1 MIGSYILYI
10 CITRNFTCCSDCVKL
25 SNSIVVQDMSLT
37 VCDEEEVE
45 NMRHGEASSNMKMK
59 ETFPYFCASGILVH
73 RSLPTFCYIADP
85 RNILLLCVSS
95 EPGIPLITI
104 VTFWQT
110 FSCWLFSSVSAPVV
124 VSKYLDTSP
133 VCSGLM
139 VLKFCSLLWETFI
152 VSGIFFILNIYSM
165 KGR

>member
-1 MIGSYILYI
+1 MKIQQLFSVWSSLNFSSFLSTNGKTLEISKMWGNLSDWLLYI

-95 EPGIPLITI
+95 DQAFLSLLLSPFDRL
-104 VTFWQT
+104 
-110 FSCWLFSSVSAPVV
+110 SVA
-124 VSKYLDTSP
+124 DCSP
-133 VCSGLM
+133 VL
-139 VLKFCSLLWETFI
+139 VLQLW
-152 VSGIFFILNIYSM
+152 
-165 KGR
+165 